1 MKKSNLKW
9 ILYLGAIVLTVV
21 SFFIYWILNTK
32 VESENILEE
41 EEIIQ
46 EIIEDQEHFSF
57 EETEIECLALNIYH
71 ESRAD
76 NKAGKLAVADVVLN
90 RVDDPRYP
98 STVCDVVYDAK
109 MSTWWLKRGKEIPQ
123 RNMCQFSW
131 FCDGKADQPRDGRSW
146 EDAKMLAHSLYNNG
160 EFRGITEGATH
171 YHATYVNPK
180 WIHDRGM
187 NVVGRIGEHIFYRWD
202 R

>member
-1 MKKSNLKW
+1 MFW
-9 ILYLGAIVLTVV
+9 IFKTTPTVTV
-21 SFFIYWILNTK
+21 ADDVAVI
-32 VESENILEE
+32 
-41 EEIIQ
+41 EEIEEVQ
-46 EIIEDQEHFSF
+46 EELLF
-57 EETEIECLALNIYH
+57 EEQEIECLALNIYH

-76 NKAGKLAVADVVLN
+76 NKAGKMAVADVVLN
-90 RVDDPRYP
+90 RVDDSRYP
-98 STVCDVVYDAK
+98 NTVCDVVYDAK
-109 MSTWWLKRGKEIPQ
+109 MSTWWLQRGREIPQ

-131 FCDGKADQPRDGRSW
+131 FCDGKADQPRNVRSW
-146 EDAKMLAHSLYNNG
+146 EDSKMLAYNIYMDG
-160 EFRGITEGATH
+160 HFRGITEGATH